1 MAAVALAYIVLAAGL
16 HGCHYL
22 LFPGLAALS
31 YDVLT
36 RPWGKWAGQPGRLLV
51 TPVAG
56 AVIGVLVTRM
66 LPFGV
71 AAILLIVTSC
81 VLLLALLKSTVGPGI
96 AAGAL
101 PLFLGIKTWLYP
113 ASIALS
119 LIVLVAILL
128 PWQRHCRRK
137 YPEPGISTPS
147 VDDVLESPPAG
158 TAWVMPFFAFLT
170 VMALCATT
178 AGLRLILFPPLIVIA
193 YEMFAHPSTCPW
205 AGKPLALPGVCVLN
219 AVAGWGAVSLFGRGA
234 IAGACAMA
242 LGIAALRLLRLRMPP
257 ALAVGLLPLV
267 IGSPTINFPIS
278 VAIGSG
284 ALTLAYQ
291 FHQRWGTGHGR
302 AGRSVPNSIRR
313 A

>member
-1 MAAVALAYIVLAAGL
+1 MAAVALAYIVLAADL

-56 AVIGVLVTRM
+56 AVIGVLVTRI
-66 LPFGV
+66 PFGV

-81 VLLLALLKSTVGPGI
+81 VLLLALLRSTVGPGI

-234 IAGACAMA
+234 IAAACAMA